1 MAEKPKPL
9 LNGRELSKGEME
21 VIRRHFEAT
30 NTISGI
36 SDEMRELITHSGA
49 RRAVCPF
56 VRKGQKRSHATNR

>member
-1 MAEKPKPL
+1 MSLEEAMAEKLKPI

-36 SDEMRELITHSGA
+36 SDEMLELITHYWPDQLVKVKPPDTA
-49 RRAVCPF
+49 
-56 VRKGQKRSHATNR
+56 N